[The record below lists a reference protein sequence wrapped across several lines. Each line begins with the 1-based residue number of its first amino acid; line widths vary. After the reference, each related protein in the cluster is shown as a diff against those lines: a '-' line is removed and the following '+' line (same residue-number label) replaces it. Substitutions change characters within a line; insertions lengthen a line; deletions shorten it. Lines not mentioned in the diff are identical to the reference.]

1 MTRFT
6 TIATFMA
13 ASALAGT
20 AAVAQTAPATSGSAT
35 TTATTPAATA
45 ASYTDADINEF
56 ATAAIAVQKIQGD
69 ASVAAT
75 EKQTKMA
82 SAVSSSGLT
91 PEKFNA
97 IATASQSDPA
107 LMKRIQTAAS
117 AKMSATPAAPSASGT
132 AGATGSTGT
141 AGAAGSAS
149 ATGN

>member
-1 MTRFT
+1 MTRFGT
-6 TIATFMA
+6 LAALMA
-13 ASALAGT
+13 ASTLAGT
-20 AAVAQTAPATSGSAT
+20 AAIAQNA
-35 TTATTPAATA
+35 PAATANTTASAATPTASA
-45 ASYTDADINEF
+45 ASYTDADVNEF

-75 EKQTKMA
+75 DKQKQMA

-117 AKMSATPAAPSASGT
+117 TKMEASAPSPKPS
-132 AGATGSTGT
+132 AGSV
-141 AGAAGSAS
+141 AGSAS

>member
-1 MTRFT
+1 MTRFG

-13 ASALAGT
+13 ASAFVGT
-20 AAVAQTAPATSGSAT
+20 TAIAQTAPAAPDTA
-35 TTATTPAATA
+35 TTATTPSAGA
-45 ASYTDADINEF
+45 ASYTDADVDQF
-56 ATAAIAVQKIQGD
+56 ASAAIAVQKIQGD

-75 EKQTKMA
+75 DKQTKMA

-117 AKMSATPAAPSASGT
+117 AKMQASAGTAPSTKPS
-132 AGATGSTGT
+132 AGSV
-141 AGAAGSAS
+141 AGSAS